1 MGEKWTKWKK
11 MEENGYKIEKC
22 TLVHNCKPL
31 QITIYFNFYTFYEKT
46 AVLLAK
52 GHKYISLGLG
62 RLARNP
68 R

>member
-1 MGEKWTKWKK
+1 MSKAYY
-11 MEENGYKIEKC
+11 EN
-22 TLVHNCKPL
+22 
-31 QITIYFNFYTFYEKT
+31 TFYEKT
-46 AVLLAK
+46 PVLLAK